1 MSHHSGTSIAKA
13 HEKMKHLG
21 MLEVIRHPDHYKAV
35 IAVVGVMIAQQ
46 LTGM

>member
-1 MSHHSGTSIAKA
+1 
-13 HEKMKHLG
+13 MKHLG

-46 LTGM
+46 LTGMPHKDSITEH

>member
-1 MSHHSGTSIAKA
+1 
-13 HEKMKHLG
+13 MKHLG

-46 LTGM
+46 LTGMLHYEIIHQTPITS